1 VILHPGILALI
12 GGSSLV
18 LVMTLYAAVL
28 GLQVLVRWDYD
39 SHAEDQLALERRTYL
54 ISTIVSYALGF
65 QILSSLLFIFTLD
78 DIHGLFTGAMC
89 ATGSLNANPIGWSA
103 LLLSL
108 LTLLACGIWVVLNQ
122 IDQRSEDY
130 PLVRLK
136 YGALLLVAP
145 LLGLTLGLQ
154 IAYFHGLRPEIITSC
169 CGSLFSSE
177 GSGLASTLVAFPI
190 RPMMGVFYGMSAVF
204 LVVAV
209 WALMSE
215 GGLGKYALSLSSAIF
230 LVVSLAAIVSFLSLY
245 LYEMPTHHCPFDI
258 FQKEYGYVGY
268 PVYGSLFLGVFWG
281 LLPGLFQ
288 PLKGISTLATE
299 IGRLE
304 RRWIG
309 WSMGAVGIFLLL
321 TGWRV
326 LFGAFSLA
334 EYL

>member
-1 VILHPGILALI
+1 MILHPGILALI

-18 LVMTLYAAVL
+18 LAMTLYAAAL
-28 GLQVLVRWDYD
+28 GLRVLARWDYD
-39 SHAEDQLALERRTYL
+39 SHAEGQLALERRTYL
-54 ISTIVSYALGF
+54 ISTIVNYALGF

-103 LLLSL
+103 LLASL
-108 LTLLACGIWVVLNQ
+108 VTLLACGIWVVLNQ
-122 IDQRSEDY
+122 IDQGSEDY

-154 IAYFHGLRPEIITSC
+154 IAYFRGLRPEIITSC
-169 CGSLFSSE
+169 CGSLFSSD
-177 GSGLASTLVAFPI
+177 GSGLASTLVGFPI
-190 RPMMGVFYGMSAVF
+190 RPMMGVFYGTSAVF
-204 LVVAV
+204 LLVAV
-209 WALMSE
+209 WALRAK
-215 GGLGKYALSLSSAIF
+215 GGLGKYALSLSSAIL

-245 LYEMPTHHCPFDI
+245 LYQMPTHHCPFDV
-258 FQKEYGYVGY
+258 FQREYGYIGY
-268 PVYGSLFLGVFWG
+268 PIYGSLFLGVFCG

-288 PLKGISTLATE
+288 PLKGTPTLATA

-309 WSMGAVGIFLLL
+309 WSVGSIGIFLLL

-334 EYL
+334 PYL